1 MRLCPRSRLSYKHG
15 SRHLP
20 ALPCVQVALVG
31 APNVGKSSL
40 VQVLSSGLPEVCDYP
55 FTTRTIKMGHF
66 YVEGRRHQITDT
78 PGLLNRSAAG
88 ISGLLVPRHEAFGGV
103 FCWPGRRRQPYLL
116 HIQGCGHARH

>member
-1 MRLCPRSRLSYKHG
+1 M
-15 SRHLP
+15 
-20 ALPCVQVALVG
+20 G

-66 YVEGRRHQITDT
+66 YVEGRRPQITDT

-88 ISGLLVPRHEAFGGV
+88 ISWLLVPRHEAFGGV
-103 FCWPGRRRQPYLL
+103 FCWPGRRR
-116 HIQGCGHARH
+116 